1 MNMKTAEVMP
11 IQQIEESVIST
22 ESIQKLEQ
30 SIELHKSMMDKVL
43 IAGQDYYTIRQ
54 GSKPSLSKSGAEK
67 ISQLYQL
74 SPTFENKIKY
84 QGKQLLVMSKCKLY
98 RRKDNVLMSEGS
110 GLAISS
116 EKSTINDKW
125 GNEIDNRNFT
135 FNAFIQAVLFGT
147 GISFLFT
154 QDLEDMEPI
163 QSQQKSYPKQQTN
176 SNGHT
181 QTNYTECPNCKK
193 KALMKNKFG
202 AGFYCN
208 EKIDGC
214 GSKFTDNMELIS

>member
-30 SIELHKSMMDKVL
+30 SIELLKSMMDKVL
-43 IAGQDYYTIRQ
+43 TPGQDYYTIRQ

-67 ISQLYQL
+67 ISQLFQL
-74 SPTFENKIKY
+74 SPTFENKY
-84 QGKQLLVMSKCKLY
+84 RFENDQLIVISKCKLY
-98 RRKDNVLMSEGS
+98 RRKDNLLMSEGS
-110 GLAISS
+110 GLAVS
-116 EKSTINDKW
+116 EGKH
-125 GNEIDNRNFT
+125 GNKDFT
-135 FNAFIQAVLFGT
+135 FIQAVLFGT

-176 SNGHT
+176 GNGNGQT
-181 QTNYTECPNCKK
+181 QTNYTECPNCYPKTQKK
-193 KALMKNKFG
+193 TLMKNKFG
-202 AGFYCN
+202 SGFYCN